1 MLACDIKGAYLTA
14 PAREKVVTTAGPEF
28 GPELEG
34 KLLRITRALYGLKSA
49 GAAFRAH
56 LAEHLHSM
64 SYRPSYA
71 DPDVWMRPAVK
82 SNGERYYE
90 YLLAYCDDL
99 LSLSVNAMKTMLQI
113 KDKFELKG
121 DKIAAPEGY
130 LGATLSTMQNN
141 DGDDCWTQSSDKY
154 LAASVQN
161 VEAKLREAGR
171 PGLPSAK
178 QCRTPFVTNYR
189 PELDTTAE
197 LKLEG
202 HRYFQELIG
211 MLRWGIELGRLDIL
225 LEVSLLSSYL
235 ACPRE
240 GHLEAAIHI
249 FGYLKHHEK
258 KKIAFDPGHPRINEK
273 RFKKYDWT
281 DFYRDARE
289 AIPPNAPPP
298 LGKAVSTH
306 CFVDANLAGNT
317 ITRRS
322 QMGIL
327 LFVNR
332 APVTPCYVAKQKDQ
346 HSGGQYVWVGDSR
359 YEECSRAYR
368 KPTVQ
373 IENVWRSDRRTNK
386 CFLRQSSSD
395 EELFHAGINVAK
407 EASLN

>member
-1 MLACDIKGAYLTA
+1 M
-14 PAREKVVTTAGPEF
+14 
-28 GPELEG
+28 
-34 KLLRITRALYGLKSA
+34 
-49 GAAFRAH
+49 
-56 LAEHLHSM
+56 
-64 SYRPSYA
+64 
-71 DPDVWMRPAVK
+71 
-82 SNGERYYE
+82 
-90 YLLAYCDDL
+90 
-99 LSLSVNAMKTMLQI
+99 
-113 KDKFELKG
+113 
-121 DKIAAPEGY
+121 
-130 LGATLSTMQNN
+130 GATLSTMQNN
-141 DGDDCWTQSSDKY
+141 DGDDCWTQSLDKY

-178 QCRTPFVTNYR
+178 QCRKPFVTNYR

-332 APVTPCYVAKQKDQ
+332 APVMWLSK
-346 HSGGQYVWVGDSR
+346 
-359 YEECSRAYR
+359 
-368 KPTVQ
+368 
-373 IENVWRSDRRTNK
+373 RTNTVEVSTFGSEIVAMRNAVELIESLRYK
-386 CFLRQSSSD
+386 LRMFGVPIEGPTNVFCDNQAVTKNCSMPESTLQKKHHSINYHRNREAVASRTIRIAYEDSETNLADAFTKVLPAIKRQKIFGCFLY
-395 EELFHAGINVAK
+395 
-407 EASLN
+407 